1 MAELR
6 GAKRCGKVGGSKRW
20 QKVAKVLPRGRV
32 EMEVD
37 DFGVFDEAF
46 MKRVDEELQEQK
58 RAAVDGLVK
67 GSLEFTL
74 LYLYL
79 VEKGVIDREEFSAF
93 KEAHRDSVKGMLA
106 RRYEQMVDKELEE
119 LDE

>member
-1 MAELR
+1 
-6 GAKRCGKVGGSKRW
+6 
-20 QKVAKVLPRGRV
+20 
-32 EMEVD
+32 MEVD

-46 MKRVDEELQEQK
+46 MKRVDEELQEKK
-58 RAAVDGLVK
+58 RKVVDGLVK

-106 RRYEQMVDKELEE
+106 RKYEQVVDKELEE